1 MDRIESI
8 NRDRIRWCATERRI
22 SLDDLPTEAGV
33 PAKAIAKL
41 MDEGVGLTF
50 PQLRKLA
57 DYFGRGVLFF
67 LDSGPVDEER
77 IHTIQYRTLTNQ
89 KPEMPF
95 AIRKLIERVE
105 RQRELYL
112 SLREDIHVDDFQA
125 FDPPEVPPE
134 QPAAAAAIVRA
145 WLRLGQANSFDQYRS
160 AVEARGILVFRSN
173 GYAGRWQ
180 IAKDSPILGFS
191 LYSETCPVVVVKKS
205 RWETQQTFT
214 LMHELGHLILHK
226 ASSIDDDE
234 DMRSRVG
241 HEREANAFAGHLLV
255 PNSFLDQI
263 RDDERPALLE
273 HFDTWLAPYRQ
284 RWGVSVEMI
293 LRRLMD
299 AGRLTQDRY
308 AAYRSHV
315 RGMVVEDEEGGS
327 RAYRHREPKHIFG
340 DRFVRT
346 VLDALGA
353 RRITA
358 TKACSY
364 LDGLKLSDLHQLEQ
378 HVAGH

>member
-8 NRDRIRWCATERRI
+8 NRDRIRWCANERGM
-22 SLDDLPTEAGV
+22 SLEDLAVEAGI
-33 PAKAIAKL
+33 PAKALAKL
-41 MDEGVGLTF
+41 MDDGIGLTF
-50 PQLRKLA
+50 AQLRRLA
-57 DYFGRGVLFF
+57 DYFGRGALFF
-67 LDSGPVDEER
+67 LDASPVDEAR
-77 IHTIQYRTLTNQ
+77 IHTVQYRTLTNQ
-89 KPEMPF
+89 KPELPF

-112 SLREDIHVDDFQA
+112 SLREDMHVDDFQA
-125 FDPPEVPPE
+125 FSPPEVTSN
-134 QPAAAAAIVRA
+134 QPTAAAAAVRA
-145 WLRLGQANSFDQYRS
+145 WLGLGQANTFDQYRS

-180 IAKDSPILGFS
+180 IAKDSAILGFS
-191 LYSETCPVVVVKKS
+191 LYSAVCPVIVVKKS

-214 LMHELGHLILHK
+214 LMHELGHLMLHK
-226 ASSIDDDE
+226 ASSIDDDD
-234 DMRSRVG
+234 DMRSHVG

-255 PNSFLDQI
+255 PDAFLGQI
-263 RDDERPALLE
+263 RDDERPAIAE
-273 HFDTWLAPYRQ
+273 HFDSWLAPYRQ

-299 AGRLTQDRY
+299 AGRLTQERY
-308 AAYRSHV
+308 AAYRSHL
-315 RGMVVEDEEGGS
+315 RGLAVDDDESGN

-340 DRFVRT
+340 DTFVRT

-378 HVAGH
+378 HIAGH